1 MSLRLVILVIFKL
14 FLVVNPS
21 NVLAQRSLNFNNTDV
36 APEPFI
42 CPGQKPIKA
51 KVPTPNNE
59 EELSLP
65 SLDLVSTALATYQ
78 PPTTEANS
86 QSTPLLLPKN
96 LKQPIKIGIWGDS
109 HLAANFF
116 SEELMKSIGISKD
129 DVLPSFFAANIGRAG
144 VRLPLRKTCLGGGWK
159 YTYAYTANPQNL
171 SNPTISNEF
180 PIGMIRMQAKN
191 LDSYLWLDFRTQ
203 ALSIPSMQS
212 IEILLDPIGIDE
224 QTILGITLDDGINES
239 MVEVGRLSKLNI
251 SADFPF
257 STMKIRLIRGSLS
270 LNGFIPHYTKTPQ
283 VSIDNIAIPGSTARS
298 WTNINQINSYI
309 PPYDLAIL
317 AYGTN
322 EGNNPKFDSATY
334 QADLKQGLT
343 NFRRIYP
350 STACILIGPTDR
362 GILVPSN
369 KHLKKGIKPKQ
380 VPDLLKYSKV
390 HANISRIQEV
400 EAFIAGCSFWDWQK
414 AMGGLGSAYTWAYE
428 KPPLMSKDLIHL
440 TIPGY
445 QRSARQFSS
454 DFLLKSLIN
463 P

>member
-1 MSLRLVILVIFKL
+1 MRLRLVILFIFKL
-14 FLVVNPS
+14 FLIANPS
-21 NVLAQRSLNFNNTDV
+21 AVLAQLSLNFNNTEV

-51 KVPTPNNE
+51 KVPTPSNE
-59 EELSLP
+59 EELTLP
-65 SLDLVSTALATYQ
+65 SLDVISTALATY
-78 PPTTEANS
+78 PHEMAETTT
-86 QSTPLLLPKN
+86 QSKPLLLPKD

-116 SEELMKSIGISKD
+116 SEELMKSLGLAKD
-129 DVLPSFFAANIGRAG
+129 DAFPSFFAANIGRAG
-144 VRLPLRKTCLGGGWK
+144 VRLPLRKSCLGGGWK
-159 YTYAYTANPQNL
+159 YSYAYTANSQTV
-171 SNPTISNEF
+171 SNPMISNEF

-191 LDSYLWLDFRTQ
+191 QDSYLWLDFRTQ
-203 ALSIPSMQS
+203 ALNNPLMQS
-212 IEILLDPIGIDE
+212 IEILLDPTGIDD
-224 QTILGITLDDGINES
+224 QTILGITLDDGMNES
-239 MVEVGRLSKLNI
+239 MVEVGRLNKLNI

-257 STMKIRLIRGSLS
+257 STMKIRLIRGTLS
-270 LNGFIPHYTKTPQ
+270 LNGFIPHYTKTPKII
-283 VSIDNIAIPGSTARS
+283 IDNLAIPGSTAKS
-298 WTNINQINSYI
+298 WTNFSQGNSYI

-322 EGNNPKFDSATY
+322 EGNSPKFDSTTY

-350 STACILIGPTDR
+350 NTACVLIGPTDR

-369 KHLKKGIKPKQ
+369 KHLKKGVKPKP

-390 HANISRIQEV
+390 HATISSIQER
-400 EAFIAGCSFWDWQK
+400 EASIAGCAFWDWQK
-414 AMGGLGSAYTWAYE
+414 AMGGMGSAYTWAYE

-440 TIPGY
+440 TILGY

-454 DFLLKSLIN
+454 DFLLKSLLN

>member
-1 MSLRLVILVIFKL
+1 MGLRLFILFIFQL
-14 FLVVNPS
+14 FFVLHPS
-21 NVLAQRSLNFNNTDV
+21 AVLAQLNLKISNTEV

-42 CPGQKPIKA
+42 CPGQKPIKTKA
-51 KVPTPNNE
+51 PAPSNE
-59 EELSLP
+59 EELSIP
-65 SLDLVSTALATYQ
+65 TLDEISTALVTNQ
-78 PPTTEANS
+78 PQIRESAN
-86 QSTPLLLPKN
+86 QNKALLLPNN
-96 LKQPIKIGIWGDS
+96 LNQPIKIGMWGDS

-116 SEELMKSIGISKD
+116 SEELMKSTGIAKED
-129 DVLPSFFAANIGRAG
+129 IFPSFFAANIGRAG

-159 YTYAYTANPQNL
+159 YTYAYNANTQSS
-171 SNPTISNEF
+171 SNSTVSNEF

-191 LDSYLWLDFRTQ
+191 QGSYLWLDFRTQ
-203 ALSIPSMQS
+203 ALNNPSMQS
-212 IEILLDPIGIDE
+212 IEILLDPIGTDE
-224 QTILGITLDDGINES
+224 QTILGITLDNGVEES
-239 MVEVGRLSKLNI
+239 VVEVGRLNKINVN
-251 SADFPF
+251 ADFPF

-270 LNGFIPHYTKTPQ
+270 LNGFIPHYTKTPK
-283 VSIDNIAIPGSTARS
+283 VIVDNLAIPGSTAKS
-298 WTNINQINSYI
+298 WTNLSQVNSDI
-309 PPYDLAIL
+309 PPYDLVIL
-317 AYGTN
+317 SYGTN
-322 EGNNPKFDSATY
+322 EGNNSKFDSATY

-350 STACILIGPTDR
+350 STACVLIGPTDR

-369 KHLKKGIKPKQ
+369 KHLKKGVKPKP

-390 HANISRIQEV
+390 HANISSVQEQ
-400 EAFIAGCSFWDWQK
+400 EANIAGCSFWDWQK

>member
-1 MSLRLVILVIFKL
+1 MSLRLVIFFIFKF
-14 FLVVNPS
+14 FLVFNSSAVI
-21 NVLAQRSLNFNNTDV
+21 AQLNLNFNNTEV

-42 CPGQKPIKA
+42 CPGQKSIKA
-51 KVPTPNNE
+51 KASPPNNE

-65 SLDLVSTALATYQ
+65 SLDLLSTALANYPHQTIE
-78 PPTTEANS
+78 TTI
-86 QSTPLLLPKN
+86 QSSSLLLPKN

-116 SEELMKSIGISKD
+116 SEELIKSIGLAKE

-144 VRLPLRKTCLGGGWK
+144 VRLPLRKSCLGGGWK
-159 YTYAYTANPQNL
+159 FSYAYNSNPQT
-171 SNPTISNEF
+171 SNNPIMPNGF
-180 PIGMIRMQAKN
+180 PIGMIRMQTKN
-191 LDSYLWLDFRTQ
+191 QNSYLWLDFRTQ
-203 ALSIPSMQS
+203 ALSVPSMQS
-212 IEILLDPIGIDE
+212 FEILLDQVETDE
-224 QTILGITLDDGINES
+224 QTVLGITLDEGVNES
-239 MVEVGRLSKLNI
+239 RVEVGRQSKLSI

-257 STMKIRLIRGSLS
+257 STVKIRLIRGSLS
-270 LNGFIPHYTKTPQ
+270 LDGFIPHYLKTPKIN
-283 VSIDNIAIPGSTARS
+283 IDNLAIPGSTAKS
-298 WTNINQINSYI
+298 WTNLAQANREI

-322 EGNNPKFDSATY
+322 EGNNSKFDSTTY
-334 QADLKQGLT
+334 QTDLKQGLS

-350 STACILIGPTDR
+350 STACVLIGPTDR

-369 KHLKKGIKPKQ
+369 KHLKKGVKPKL

-390 HANISRIQEV
+390 HATISSIQEQ
-400 EAFIAGCSFWDWQK
+400 EASIAGCSFWDWQK
-414 AMGGLGSAYTWAYE
+414 AMGGMGSAYTWAYE

-445 QRSARQFSS
+445 QRSARQFSN
-454 DFLLKSLIN
+454 DFLLKTLIN